1 MNNKPI
7 IADSPFVSLPLLF
20 YYLIYLRLQESNHSG
35 RTLISISGLFVWTL
49 QVIYLM
55 DKSWINILNRL
66 DPLYENGAK
75 EFLHFASLDRPDA
88 FAILCPCRKCRNMK
102 FVRKDLI
109 VEHIVVDGFLTSYTS
124 WIYHGE
130 ELFSLKLVNQLD
142 KGDEVQD
149 MLHEAFGIPPTS
161 FVDMDTSAEGFDG
174 FLLCLKNYVR
184 NRRYPE
190 GAIVEER
197 WIDELMTFCSWYL
210 DDVETKSNPPLRND
224 VLSNETTDQEGR
236 RSSREKGFKLDDTTR
251 AQAHRYVEKM
261 HMAGEKISE
270 DIQTLAIGPLIQ
282 AKRMTGYICD
292 GVRYLTES
300 RDVKRKTQNSGI
312 MLKAITQSYASTKDK
327 NPILAEVS
335 FYGILTDIIELYY
348 SKNLKFVLFKCK
360 WVNNSKGLIEKDDY
374 GFTLVNFNH
383 LLYTRHQ
390 LSDEPF
396 IFASQAQQVF
406 YVDHPMEKE

>member
-1 MNNKPI
+1 MSVGLPVAATVNYVDNTGAKNLYIIFVKGIKGRLNKLPSTCVGDMVMATVKKGKPVLRKKLVI
-7 IADSPFVSLPLLF
+7 VSVTAHNEF
-20 YYLIYLRLQESNHSG
+20 EDYKESNHSR

-88 FAILCPCRKCRNMK
+88 SAILCPCRKCRNMK
-102 FVRKDLI
+102 FVQKDLI

-130 ELFSLKLVNQLD
+130 ELFSSKLVNQLD
-142 KGDEVQD
+142 KGDEMQD

-161 FVDMDTSAEGFDG
+161 FVDMDTSDEGFDG

-190 GAIVEER
+190 GAIAEGR

-210 DDVETKSNPPLRND
+210 DDVETKSNPPLRSD

-236 RSSREKGFKLDDTTR
+236 RSSREKDLSL
-251 AQAHRYVEKM
+251 M
-261 HMAGEKISE
+261 
-270 DIQTLAIGPLIQ
+270 TLHVLKHTNMFYLILFPQ
-282 AKRMTGYICD
+282 LHI
-292 GVRYLTES
+292 
-300 RDVKRKTQNSGI
+300 
-312 MLKAITQSYASTKDK
+312 
-327 NPILAEVS
+327 VS
-335 FYGILTDIIELYY
+335 KY
-348 SKNLKFVLFKCK
+348 
-360 WVNNSKGLIEKDDY
+360 
-374 GFTLVNFNH
+374 
-383 LLYTRHQ
+383 
-390 LSDEPF
+390 
-396 IFASQAQQVF
+396 
-406 YVDHPMEKE
+406 